1 MSKLNISDSTNISMP
16 VRNMLAIIGAV
27 AMGVWAYFGITEQ
40 LNKHSTTLELMQK
53 DLSENTEFR
62 IKYPRGELG
71 QSQNDLEQFMLIEDL
86 YKSVEKMEGILENNM
101 TNKVIS
107 LAFLVF
113 VVYNFLNMRGLK
125 GEIGALTDKNTELSG
140 NLASTKSEL
149 VQAQADLE
157 TVKTDLVTAQQEN
170 EKRKAE
176 VDRLKSQLKED

>member
-1 MSKLNISDSTNISMP
+1 MIFTTKIGKYSLKTHMIKLNISDSTNISMP

-101 TNKVIS
+101 TNKVNID
-107 LAFLVF
+107 F
-113 VVYNFLNMRGLK
+113 
-125 GEIGALTDKNTELSG
+125 
-140 NLASTKSEL
+140 
-149 VQAQADLE
+149 
-157 TVKTDLVTAQQEN
+157 
-170 EKRKAE
+170 
-176 VDRLKSQLKED
+176 LKEQMEKISADVEKLKDKQREFANGGH